1 MKKRIDYSGAFE
13 PELTHDTFSSET
25 LFKLLHVYAAH
36 MIRIDGLWYGSVM
49 SKYGN
54 EVALNYDINI
64 MKKARVMEIEAIS
77 SVMNIK
83 GNDVATMMKVIQ
95 LSPWVRTLEYQM
107 DVRNNNYATY
117 LIRTCPTLFTL
128 EKEGKG
134 RGREICL
141 DVCMLGMRIAADC
154 FNRDIKIEALKLPP
168 RESEKDICC
177 HWKYYV
183 EK

>member
-1 MKKRIDYSGAFE
+1 MKKLPDYSGGFE

-25 LFKLLHVYAAH
+25 LFKLLQVYAVH

-54 EVALNYDINI
+54 DVALKYDINI
-64 MKKARVMEIEAIS
+64 MKKARVMEIETIS

-95 LSPWVRTLEYQM
+95 LSPWVRTLEFEM

-117 LIRTCPTLFTL
+117 MVRACPTLFTL
-128 EKEGKG
+128 EKEGKR

-141 DVCMLGMRIAADC
+141 AVCMLGMRITADR
-154 FNRDIKIEALKLPP
+154 FNRDIKIEPLKLPP
-168 RESEKDICC
+168 RENEKDICC
-177 HWKYYV
+177 HWKFAI